1 MGVFGA
7 MITAV
12 SGLQAQSFALEN
24 ISGNIANSQTT
35 GFKRVD
41 SQFVDLVTEAPAR
54 QSRSGSTLAFSRAT
68 NTIQGDLQTTGIG
81 TNVALNGQ
89 GYFVVG
95 ERIGTNGDTPV
106 FNDQT
111 LYTRRGDFVLDKNGY
126 LINGAGYYLK
136 GATIDPQTGTTVTA
150 STDLIKIPATQ
161 LSARQTTSVT
171 LTANL
176 PSTPQT
182 NFYKTSTGA
191 AQSELLQPSTFT
203 TNPVTAGTVS
213 ADDTQDFLNQSSAA
227 GSMTI
232 YNDIGAPVN
241 VQMRWVKV
249 SDPQYLPDPT
259 FGSAD
264 ATWQLFYQSDSKAT
278 GTGVAWT
285 RLGADFTFEAS
296 GKLKTPATSMVTS
309 NVTVNGVP
317 VNNVDFNFP
326 NLTQFSD
333 VNGQITNATI
343 RQNGYSA
350 GELQSVSVGADGRIS
365 GTYSNGQIAPLAQIA
380 VVQFQADD
388 ALKRREGG
396 VFEQTLES
404 GQPVLGLQGSKLVGG
419 ALENSNT
426 DIADEFSKMII
437 TQQAYSA
444 NTRVITTA
452 QQMLQDTINIIR

>member
-12 SGLQAQSFALEN
+12 SGLQAQSYALQN

-41 SQFVDLVTEAPAR
+41 TSFVDLVIDGPTDRTP
-54 QSRSGSTLAFSRAT
+54 SGSTLSFSRAT
-68 NTIQGDLQTTGIG
+68 NTLQGDLQPTGVTTNI
-81 TNVALNGQ
+81 AINGQ

-95 ERIGTNGDTPV
+95 ERTGTNGDTPV
-106 FNDQT
+106 FSKQT
-111 LYTRRGDFVLDKNGY
+111 LYTRRGDFALDKNGY
-126 LINGAGYYLK
+126 LVNGAGYYLK
-136 GATIDPQTGTTVTA
+136 GATIDPETGTTVTA
-150 STDLIKIPATQ
+150 STDLIRIPSGQ
-161 LSARQTTSVT
+161 LSAQQTTTVYYSG
-171 LTANL
+171 NL
-176 PSTPQT
+176 PNMPQT
-182 NFYKTSTGA
+182 NYQRATGTPT
-191 AQSELLQPSTFT
+191 SELIQPASYSV
-203 TNPVTAGTVS
+203 NPVTTGTVAAS
-213 ADDTQDFLNQSSAA
+213 DVPNFLNQSSAA

-249 SDPQYLPDPT
+249 SDPAYTTSAPA
-259 FGSAD
+259 FGSAE
-264 ATWQLFYQSDSKAT
+264 ATWQLFYQSDASAT
-278 GTGVAWT
+278 GAATAWT
-285 RLGADFTFEAS
+285 RLGGNVTFAS
-296 GKLKTPATSMVTS
+296 SGQMTSPSSTTS
-309 NVTVNGVP
+309 NITVGGVTVSGV
-317 VNNVDFNFP
+317 NVTFP
-326 NLTQFSD
+326 SLTQFSD
-333 VNGQITNATI
+333 VNGQITNSSI

-350 GELQSVSVGADGRIS
+350 GELQGVSVSSDGRVS
-365 GTYSNGQIAPLAQIA
+365 GTYSNGQVAALAQVA

-404 GQPVLGLQGSKLVGG
+404 GQPVLGLQGSSLVGG
-419 ALENSNT
+419 SIEASNT

>member
-12 SGLQAQSFALEN
+12 SGLQAQSYALQN

-41 SQFVDLVTEAPAR
+41 SSFIDLVTDGPPQR
-54 QSRSGSTLAFSRAT
+54 SVSGSTLAYSRAT
-68 NTIQGDLQTTGIG
+68 NTIQGDLQPTGLA

-95 ERIGTNGDTPV
+95 ERTGTNGDTPV
-106 FNDQT
+106 FSGQT
-111 LYTRRGDFVLDKNGY
+111 LFTRRGDFQLDKDGY
-126 LINGAGYYLK
+126 LVNGSGYYLK

-150 STDLIKIPATQ
+150 STDLIRIPATQ
-161 LSARQTTSVT
+161 LSARQTTAVDLS
-171 LTANL
+171 ANL

-182 NFYKTSTGA
+182 NFQKTAGTPT
-191 AQSELLQPSTFT
+191 SELIQPATYT
-203 TNPVTAGTVS
+203 TNPVTTGTVI
-213 ADDTQDFLNQSSAA
+213 ATDGQDFLNQSSPA

-249 SDPQYLPDPT
+249 SDPEYTVSNPA
-259 FGSAD
+259 FGSAE
-264 ATWQLFYQSDSKAT
+264 ATWQLYYQSDSTAT
-278 GTGVAWT
+278 GTDVAWT
-285 RLGADFTFEAS
+285 RVGTNFTFAS
-296 GKLKTPATSMVTS
+296 SGQMTSPTTVNS
-309 NVTVNGVP
+309 NVTVDGVT
-317 VNNVDFNFP
+317 VTGVAFNFP

-333 VNGQITNATI
+333 PNGQITNATI

-350 GELQSVSVGADGRIS
+350 GELQSIAVSGDGRIS
-365 GTYSNGQIAPLAQIA
+365 GTYSNGQVAPLAQIA

-404 GQPVLGLQGSKLVGG
+404 GQPVLGLQGSSLVGG
-419 ALENSNT
+419 AVENSNT
-426 DIADEFSKMII
+426 DIADEFSKMIV